1 MIDGNVKQVV
11 VRISHALGNFEVP
24 ARSGGSEAKECQK
37 GLELSGFHMEG
48 ISRRILKKWPCG
60 CIVDSQALSGE
71 KSMMDWMDPGTS
83 ANAGG

>member
-1 MIDGNVKQVV
+1 MIGGNIKQVV
-11 VRISHALGNFEVP
+11 VRINHILGSFEVP
-24 ARSGGSEAKECQK
+24 ARSGGSEAKQCQK
-37 GLELSGFHMEG
+37 GLERSRFHMEG
-48 ISRRILKKWPCG
+48 ISRWILKEWPRG